1 MESIKSFLGNPYY
14 LMTAVLAI
22 AAFGFAATAGISLI
36 QERKQKKE
44 ETQEE
49 PLEKKLGVDT
59 KKLKNV
65 LNVPDLKRK
74 KNIPVITNYAETC
87 YIRVKTTYS
96 GEAADSVSNIDTE
109 PEVLNPADVAEF
121 KSRMIEHFRRK
132 DTLQQSLLELQE
144 LYENGPILERI
155 EKALTYSQRSR
166 YRDFET
172 TLDILFE
179 GMDAETLRDDLLR
192 MEVLRYRRLPY
203 RQENTTGNLV

>member
-22 AAFGFAATAGISLI
+22 AAFGFAATAVISLI

-74 KNIPVITNYAETC
+74 KNIPVIEEE
-87 YIRVKTTYS
+87 KT
-96 GEAADSVSNIDTE
+96 ENA

-179 GMDAETLRDDLLR
+179 GMDTETLRDDLLR